1 MIRNKSM
8 TDFGQCHEKIKVQ
21 GEIKIISFSWHS
33 FLALCETLHQPDKDV
48 LANAHICVY
57 TYMSYMHT

>member
-8 TDFGQCHEKIKVQ
+8 TDFGSHEKIKVQ
-21 GEIKIISFSWHS
+21 GEIKIIISFSWHS

-48 LANAHICVY
+48 LANTHVYICVY
-57 TYMSYMHT
+57 MHT